1 MKNLIYIDS
10 SYIFLNNKTSRV
22 AEKLFYDDSDKEAS
36 LKYLFKKFKDN
47 KYLNKD
53 SFIAKLDDYDE
64 CFEKYL
70 STLKKIDILSLN
82 LKEHDIEKIITDKA
96 IYKFDKLNM
105 SFERTSFDINLYSLD
120 KAQLYNYIV
129 NQANNTDGKVLV
141 LLKIKELEEISN
153 AFYFKDLF
161 NIVNKKY
168 KKAFNYSMFI
178 DIVLDIIIVLLL
190 AILLLRVIRWEAI

>member
-22 AEKLFYDDSDKEAS
+22 AEKLFYEDSDKDAS

-53 SFIAKLDDYDE
+53 SFIANLDDYDE
-64 CFEKYL
+64 YFEKYL
-70 STLKKIDILSLN
+70 SSLKKIDILSLN

-105 SFERTSFDINLYSLD
+105 SFERRSFDINLYSLD
-120 KAQLYNYIV
+120 KEQLYNYIV
-129 NQANNTDGKVLV
+129 NQANNTDGKVLI

-153 AFYFKDLF
+153 AIYFKDLF
-161 NIVNKKY
+161 DILNKKY
-168 KKAFNYSMFI
+168 KKTFNYSKFI

-190 AILLLRVIRWEAI
+190 AILLFRVIR

>member
-36 LKYLFKKFKDN
+36 TKYLFKKFKDN

-64 CFEKYL
+64 CLEKYL

-82 LKEHDIEKIITDKA
+82 LKEHNIEKIITDKA

-120 KAQLYNYIV
+120 KEQLYNYIV

-153 AFYFKDLF
+153 AIYFKDLF
-161 NIVNKKY
+161 DIVNKKY
-168 KKAFNYSMFI
+168 KKTFNYSKFI

-190 AILLLRVIRWEAI
+190 AILLLRVIR

>member
-36 LKYLFKKFKDN
+36 TKYLFKKFKDN

-53 SFIAKLDDYDE
+53 SLIVKLDDYDE

-82 LKEHDIEKIITDKA
+82 LKEHNIEKIITDKA

-105 SFERTSFDINLYSLD
+105 SFERRSFDINLYSLD
-120 KAQLYNYIV
+120 KEQLYNYIV

-153 AFYFKDLF
+153 AIYFKDLF
-161 NIVNKKY
+161 DILNKKY
-168 KKAFNYSMFI
+168 KKTFNYSKFI

-190 AILLLRVIRWEAI
+190 AILLLRVIR

>member
-36 LKYLFKKFKDN
+36 TKYLFKKFKDN

-53 SFIAKLDDYDE
+53 SFIATLDDYDE

-105 SFERTSFDINLYSLD
+105 SFERRSFDINLYSLD
-120 KAQLYNYIV
+120 KEQLYNYIV

-153 AFYFKDLF
+153 AIYFKDLF
-161 NIVNKKY
+161 DILNKKY
-168 KKAFNYSMFI
+168 KKTFNYSKFI
-178 DIVLDIIIVLLL
+178 DIALDIIIVLLL
-190 AILLLRVIRWEAI
+190 VILLLRFIRWEVI

>member
-36 LKYLFKKFKDN
+36 TKYLFKKFKDN
-47 KYLNKD
+47 KFLNKD
-53 SFIAKLDDYDE
+53 SLIVKLDDYDE

-70 STLKKIDILSLN
+70 FTLKKIDILSLN

-120 KAQLYNYIV
+120 KEQLYNYIV

-153 AFYFKDLF
+153 AIYFKDLF
-161 NIVNKKY
+161 DIVNKKY
-168 KKAFNYSMFI
+168 KKTFNYSKFI

-190 AILLLRVIRWEAI
+190 AILLLRVIR

>member
-22 AEKLFYDDSDKEAS
+22 AEKLFYDDSDKDAS
-36 LKYLFKKFKDN
+36 TKYLFKKFKDN

-53 SFIAKLDDYDE
+53 SLIVKLDDYDE

-82 LKEHDIEKIITDKA
+82 LKEHNIEKIITDKA

-120 KAQLYNYIV
+120 KEQLYNYIV

-153 AFYFKDLF
+153 AIYFKDLF
-161 NIVNKKY
+161 DILNKKY
-168 KKAFNYSMFI
+168 KKAFNYSKFI

-190 AILLLRVIRWEAI
+190 AILLLRVIR

>member
-47 KYLNKD
+47 KFLNKD
-53 SFIAKLDDYDE
+53 SLIVKLDDYDE

-70 STLKKIDILSLN
+70 FTLKKIDILSLN

-120 KAQLYNYIV
+120 KEQLYNYIV

-153 AFYFKDLF
+153 AIYFKDLF
-161 NIVNKKY
+161 DILNKKY
-168 KKAFNYSMFI
+168 KKAFNYSKII
-178 DIVLDIIIVLLL
+178 DIALDIIIVLLL

>member
-36 LKYLFKKFKDN
+36 TKYLFKKFKDN

-53 SFIAKLDDYDE
+53 SLIVKLDDYDE

-82 LKEHDIEKIITDKA
+82 LKEHNIEKIITDKA
-96 IYKFDKLNM
+96 IYKLDKLNM

-120 KAQLYNYIV
+120 KEQLYNYIV

-153 AFYFKDLF
+153 ALYFKDLF
-161 NIVNKKY
+161 DILNKKY
-168 KKAFNYSMFI
+168 KKAFNYSKFI